1 MYKNLKDFLAT
12 IKRSNLRG
20 DTVVKLPM
28 QSALDI
34 ENELAT
40 LLLELKDID
49 INGEKIFDGGKFKN

>member
-1 MYKNLKDFLAT
+1 
-12 IKRSNLRG
+12 
-20 DTVVKLPM
+20 
-28 QSALDI
+28 LDI